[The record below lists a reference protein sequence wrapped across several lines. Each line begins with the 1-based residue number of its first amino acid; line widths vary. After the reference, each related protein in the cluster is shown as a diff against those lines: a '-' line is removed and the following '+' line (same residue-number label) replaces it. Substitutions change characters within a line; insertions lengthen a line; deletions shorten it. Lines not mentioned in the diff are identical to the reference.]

1 LRRAFWGQGLTS
13 EAAARVLDFALNDAH
28 VPRVVALADTDN
40 GASVAVMRRIGMRHL
55 VDTRMDERFITVYV
69 TP

>member
-1 LRRAFWGQGLTS
+1 MS
-13 EAAARVLDFALNDAH
+13 EAATRVLEFALNEAH
-28 VPRVVALADTDN
+28 IPRVVALADRDN

-55 VDTRMDERFITVYV
+55 VDTRMDEQVITVYV